1 MRHKAISRGAICL
14 LLAIA
19 ALGTASCA
27 TASNVSTT
35 EQPTAVDVVSSAEQP
50 TDVEVVAGADA
61 GAEDSSE
68 ADAGSE
74 TTGEA
79 PEPPPGGAP
88 GGAPGG
94 GEPDHGTYA
103 NLVTED
109 VADAES
115 VSTAEAENAVRV
127 EGDTEVTLTNVVIAK
142 SGDAGDSGDNSNFY
156 GLNAGLLALDQ
167 AVVTLDNATVTTTSD
182 GSNGIFSY
190 GDSVVHVNN
199 ANIHTT
205 ANSAGGI
212 MVAGG
217 GTMYLTDSTIETEGD
232 HSAAFRTD
240 RGGGTLV
247 VDGGDYLTHGQG
259 SPAVYS
265 AAEISVADAVLTATG
280 SEAVVI
286 EGKNSV
292 ELENCTVEG
301 DMSGEQSGEN
311 IQNVMTYQSMSGDAD
326 VGKSLFSMTG
336 GALTSNNGDM
346 IYVTNTDCEIYLSDV
361 DIALSND
368 VLLKV
373 AGNDSARGW
382 GESGANGGQA
392 VFTAE
397 SQSLEGQIIVDE
409 ISSLDMSLLAGSS
422 FVGSI
427 NATDEGSATSV
438 TIDETSTWILT
449 AA

>member
-1 MRHKAISRGAICL
+1 
-14 LLAIA
+14 
-19 ALGTASCA
+19 
-27 TASNVSTT
+27 
-35 EQPTAVDVVSSAEQP
+35 
-50 TDVEVVAGADA
+50 
-61 GAEDSSE
+61 
-68 ADAGSE
+68 
-74 TTGEA
+74 
-79 PEPPPGGAP
+79 
-88 GGAPGG
+88 
-94 GEPDHGTYA
+94 
-103 NLVTED
+103 
-109 VADAES
+109 
-115 VSTAEAENAVRV
+115 
-127 EGDTEVTLTNVVIAK
+127 
-142 SGDAGDSGDNSNFY
+142 
-156 GLNAGLLALDQ
+156 
-167 AVVTLDNATVTTTSD
+167 
-182 GSNGIFSY
+182 
-190 GDSVVHVNN
+190 
-199 ANIHTT
+199 
-205 ANSAGGI
+205 